1 MKGISVGA
9 ELKTLKRRLKRC
21 SRERGF
27 TVIASS
33 LGLFCMLGMAG
44 LAIDISHL
52 YLAGTELQN
61 AADAAALAGASA
73 LDGTSGGVTAAADR
87 ALSTLNKPP
96 QARTRPSRERPTW
109 CGSLPVA
116 PAPASGTV
124 FRTFP

>member
-9 ELKTLKRRLKRC
+9 ELKTLMRRIKRS

-33 LGLFCMLGMAG
+33 LGLFCLLGMAG
-44 LAIDISHL
+44 LAIDVSHL

-73 LDGTSGGVTAAADR
+73 LDGTSGGVTAAVNR
-87 ALSTLNKPP
+87 ALNTLNKYEFGS
-96 QARTRPSRERPTW
+96 TTITVSRSNIKFAVNLYEFANGGRSET
-109 CGSLPVA
+109 
-116 PAPASGTV
+116 
-124 FRTFP
+124 